1 MLASTNTSTRLK
13 VNPKPPYFLGEKMPK
28 KPNLEMRNRI
38 IEALKSNGGELSTL
52 EVAEKVGI
60 SRAKAMYYL
69 NAMAAEGIVERKW
82 KGRATL
88 IWRLK
93 DEQE

>member
-1 MLASTNTSTRLK
+1 
-13 VNPKPPYFLGEKMPK
+13 MPK
-28 KPNLEMRNRI
+28 KPNLEIRKRI

-60 SRAKAMYYL
+60 SRARAMYYL

>member
-1 MLASTNTSTRLK
+1 
-13 VNPKPPYFLGEKMPK
+13 MPK

-69 NAMAAEGIVERKW
+69 NAMAAEDVVERKW
-82 KGRATL
+82 KGRAIL
-88 IWRLK
+88 VWRLR
-93 DEQE
+93 DERE